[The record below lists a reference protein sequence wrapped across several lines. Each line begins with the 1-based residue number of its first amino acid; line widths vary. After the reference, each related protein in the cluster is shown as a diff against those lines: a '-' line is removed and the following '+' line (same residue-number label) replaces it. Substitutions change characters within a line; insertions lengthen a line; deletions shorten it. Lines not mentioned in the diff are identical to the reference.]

1 MKPLRAAAALVVAA
15 LWVGLAG
22 WVGLPA
28 AVAQST
34 PPTVDVQRN
43 VQYGVANGKPLL
55 LDVYQP
61 ASRADDSSR
70 PAVVLIHGGGFRVG
84 DKGSWEP
91 EARRVAEKG
100 WVAFSVNYRLDE
112 PTAFPAEVEDV
123 QAAVRWVR
131 EHAGD
136 YGIDASRIGAVGES
150 AGGTLAA
157 MLATLGSGSLEQGSR
172 VKAAV
177 AWSAPLDL
185 TRLARERGDSWGAPL
200 LGCRLEVCPDRYA
213 AASPIT
219 HVDPTDS
226 PTFLVTSEEE
236 QVPAT
241 QSYDMAIRLEE
252 EGVSVRL
259 TRLKGTRHA
268 LDYRDEMWGSTIN
281 FLDTH
286 LELDPRRSYGT
297 VAFAVTVLV
306 TAALGGLLMLRY
318 TKRASGGRGLPPS
331 PPAPR
336 EPARAG

>member
-1 MKPLRAAAALVVAA
+1 MAAALVAAA
-15 LWVGLAG
+15 LAAG
-22 WVGLPA
+22 GAGPA
-28 AVAQST
+28 PVASAQ
-34 PPTVDVQRN
+34 PAVDVRRDI
-43 VQYGVANGKPLL
+43 QYGVANGKPLL
-55 LDVYQP
+55 VDVYQP
-61 ASRADDSSR
+61 AARTDASRR
-70 PAVVLIHGGGFRVG
+70 PAVVMIHGGGFRAG
-84 DKGSWEP
+84 DKRSWEP

-131 EHAGD
+131 ENAGE
-136 YGIDASRIGAVGES
+136 YGIDPARIGAVGES

-157 MLATLGSGSLEQGSR
+157 MLATLGSGSRDEGSR

-185 TRLARERGDSWGAPL
+185 TRLARERGDGWGAPL
-200 LGCRLEVCPDRYA
+200 IGCRLDACPDRYA

-219 HVDPTDS
+219 HVDPTDA
-226 PTFLVTSEEE
+226 PTFLITSEEE
-236 QVPAT
+236 LVPAT

-252 EGVSVRL
+252 EGVTVRL

-268 LDYRDEMWGSTIN
+268 LDYRDEMWGSTLN

-286 LELDPRRSYGT
+286 LDLDPRRSYGT

-318 TKRASGGRGLPPS
+318 TKRAARGRGSPPPPPS
-331 PPAPR
+331 RR
-336 EPARAG
+336 EPARAGG

>member
-1 MKPLRAAAALVVAA
+1 MRPLRAAAALVVAA
-15 LWVGLAG
+15 LWAGLA
-22 WVGLPA
+22 PA
-28 AVAQST
+28 AATAQSA
-34 PPTVDVQRN
+34 VDVRRD
-43 VQYGVANGKPLL
+43 VRYGVTTGKPLL
-55 LDVYQP
+55 LDVYPP
-61 ASRADDSSR
+61 AARADDSRR
-70 PAVVLIHGGGFRVG
+70 PAVVMIHGGGFRAG

-100 WVAFSVNYRLDE
+100 WVAFSVDYRLDE
-112 PTAFPAEVEDV
+112 PTAFPAEVDDV

-131 EHAGD
+131 EHAGE
-136 YGIDASRIGAVGES
+136 YGIDPGRIGAVGES

-157 MLATLGSGSLEQGSR
+157 MLATLGSGSLEDGSR
-172 VKAAV
+172 VAAAV

-185 TRLARERGDSWGAPL
+185 TRLARERGDTWGAGLIGCPL
-200 LGCRLEVCPDRYA
+200 AACPDRYA

-236 QVPAT
+236 LVPAT

-252 EGVSVRL
+252 EGVTVRL

-268 LDYRDEMWGSTIN
+268 LDYRDEMWGSTLN

-306 TAALGGLLMLRY
+306 TAALGGLLMLRH
-318 TKRASGGRGLPPS
+318 TKRAAAEGRGS

-336 EPARAG
+336 EPVRAG